1 MITHFRRAVS
11 LSMASTDMPVW
22 STIETTAT
30 LYQRERDRYHLL
42 ITEPHVSEPAIFG
55 ISQPDEMR
63 LIWMELSPDRVVMTM
78 QGNGNLSYRHFWE
91 TGKSGIN
98 RYWVQSESSIN
109 SLETGSAHSHQLQ
122 LRNFTHTI
130 ELRNPSFP
138 NELHLDYELWSAH
151 TRMGRYVIHL
161 KIEGGE

>member
-1 MITHFRRAVS
+1 MLTHFRRNVS

-30 LYQRERDRYHLL
+30 LYQPEHDRYHLL

-55 ISQPDEMR
+55 IMQPDEVR
-63 LIWMELSPDRVVMTM
+63 LIWMELSSNQVVMTM

-91 TGKSGIN
+91 TGKSGVN
-98 RYWVQSESSIN
+98 RYWIHQEP
-109 SLETGSAHSHQLQ
+109 AADRHQLQ
-122 LRNFTHTI
+122 LRNFTHSI
-130 ELRNPSFP
+130 ELLNESFP

-151 TRMGRYVIHL
+151 TRMGRYVMHL
-161 KIEGGE
+161 EIGN